1 MYDTYINEHYSFVY
15 IFMCKYSINLSIDL
29 HVNQNNFYQLY
40 KFGQNYIIPTVP
52 FVFISVVFVD
62 VALDTEGLCVSWGTT
77 VVL

>member
-1 MYDTYINEHYSFVY
+1 MACLH
-15 IFMCKYSINLSIDL
+15 SILLSIAEMRLRFLSSTDSML
-29 HVNQNNFYQLY
+29 SDVCFWASCASLLSA
-40 KFGQNYIIPTVP
+40 FSGMS